1 MERRE
6 KSEFFAAVA
15 DGGGRALLASHPSH
29 SNGNATEWAAAG
41 LQTPAPLELNRGE
54 PEGEPEPELAPE
66 LPTVVT

>member
-1 MERRE
+1 MG
-6 KSEFFAAVA
+6 S
-15 DGGGRALLASHPSH
+15 GRQARGTV